1 MKPHIQK
8 SQIPIILIVLG
19 AFLLIAV
26 ILVAFQNASNTST
39 AEPHSDE
46 ETYPEIQRVSLTNAK
61 ATLDAGSAIF
71 VDVRSAQA
79 YQESHIAGS
88 VNIPLVELEQRF
100 SELDPADWIVT
111 YCT

>member
-1 MKPHIQK
+1 MKPHKQK
-8 SQIPIILIVLG
+8 SQIPIILIALG

-39 AEPHSDE
+39 AESHSNE
-46 ETYPEIQRVSLTNAK
+46 ETYPDIPRVSLADAK
-61 ATLDAGSAIF
+61 AAFDVGSAIF

-79 YQESHIAGS
+79 YQESHIADS
-88 VNIPLVELEQRF
+88 VNIPLAELEQRV

>member
-1 MKPHIQK
+1 MKPYKQK

-19 AFLLIAV
+19 VFLLIGV
-26 ILVAFQNASNTST
+26 TLVAFQNASNTST

-46 ETYPEIQRVSLTNAK
+46 ETYPDISRVSLTEAK
-61 ATLDAGSAIF
+61 AAHDDSTAIF

-79 YQESHIAGS
+79 YEESHIAGS
-88 VNIPLVELEQRF
+88 VNIPLAELEQRF
-100 SELDPADWIVT
+100 SELDPARWIIT